1 MCRAKD
7 PTAAGGRRGNKEAA
21 MTTYILQ
28 NRHLPEECQAL
39 DDELPWPAALS
50 GVALL
55 CTCPSGEHGG
65 ILAVEAENADEAL
78 AKLTPKFRAGT
89 RAYAGEVYL
98 VGEQIPVA

>member
-1 MCRAKD
+1 
-7 PTAAGGRRGNKEAA
+7 